1 MMGKPSTEGRFTM
14 PRRKKSGH
22 EHIPRLV
29 LIEWLD
35 AFDGHPG
42 WVDLEA
48 YHPHMMKPVTVG
60 WLVPD
65 FMEGH
70 ITVMGSYLID
80 KNDNN
85 SVHYSTPS
93 HIPEGMVQ
101 SITYLD
107 VPDTI
112 EGVTDVS

>member
-1 MMGKPSTEGRFTM
+1 MMVRPSTEGRFTM
-14 PRRKKSGH
+14 PRRRKVNH
-22 EHIPRLV
+22 EHLPKLV

-42 WVDLEA
+42 WVNLEE
-48 YHPHMMKPVTVG
+48 YHPHVMKPVTIG

-80 KNDNN
+80 KNDDNH
-85 SVHYSTPS
+85 VHYSTPS

-107 VPDTI
+107 VPGTI